1 MTAKSHSDDPL
12 IGARLGDYA
21 ISELLG
27 RGGMARVYLGLDENL
42 SRRSAVKVLSIL
54 TEDTEDERIVERFKL
69 EARAIA
75 SFEHPNIVTIY
86 QYGETDTLFF
96 IAMKLVEG
104 QSLSNFLRDHR
115 RRGELLP
122 VEQMLKMVNDVCN
135 ALDYAHARGIVHR
148 DIKPSN
154 ILFDKNQ
161 SERAILTD
169 FGLAM
174 ELGAGS
180 TRGTAFGTP
189 RYIAPEQAVS
199 SQQAVPQSDIYS
211 LAVVVFEILTGQV
224 PFQDDSPMS
233 IALSH
238 ITSEPPRP
246 RSINPAIPDEVEA
259 VVLKALAKE
268 PGDRYPTAGEFYRAL
283 EAAYVSAEVEMPTL
297 AVQPPSKLAPKMPV
311 QSAAQ
316 VKTPAEAPAV
326 KSKPMGKAASK
337 PAPAAVEEAPAGKS
351 RAGDNKA
358 AAKAAAPK
366 KRGRGTKQA
375 PAAQAAV
382 PEVSVPEVSAPEP
395 TPRPRRRWLAVL
407 IVLVALVGGAL
418 LALNAVGL
426 IQLIPLHGRA
436 ALGIPAE
443 AELPVELIY
452 NDGGLAIYNDSAY
465 PIPLDGLVLD
475 WGANRKLRLADFHGP
490 LPSGRCI
497 FVRVLA
503 DVSRRAPAVCDAP
516 DYALRMVPTAAA
528 LPWAGGSLAETL
540 RVTFDG
546 GELAA
551 CTVADGRCTFL
562 IP

>member
-246 RSINPAIPDEVEA
+246 RSINPAIPVEVEA

-268 PGDRYPTAGEFYRAL
+268 PTDRYQTAGEFYRAL

-297 AVQPPSKLAPKMPV
+297 AVQPPSKLAPKKAV
-311 QSAAQ
+311 QAAAPA
-316 VKTPAEAPAV
+316 VKTPAEGP
-326 KSKPMGKAASK
+326 G
-337 PAPAAVEEAPAGKS
+337 G
-351 RAGDNKA
+351 
-358 AAKAAAPK
+358 
-366 KRGRGTKQA
+366 Q
-375 PAAQAAV
+375 AQA
-382 PEVSVPEVSAPEP
+382 E
-395 TPRPRRRWLAVL
+395 
-407 IVLVALVGGAL
+407 G
-418 LALNAVGL
+418 
-426 IQLIPLHGRA
+426 Q
-436 ALGIPAE
+436 
-443 AELPVELIY
+443 
-452 NDGGLAIYNDSAY
+452 
-465 PIPLDGLVLD
+465 
-475 WGANRKLRLADFHGP
+475 
-490 LPSGRCI
+490 
-497 FVRVLA
+497 
-503 DVSRRAPAVCDAP
+503 
-516 DYALRMVPTAAA
+516 
-528 LPWAGGSLAETL
+528 
-540 RVTFDG
+540 G
-546 GELAA
+546 GE
-551 CTVADGRCTFL
+551 
-562 IP
+562 